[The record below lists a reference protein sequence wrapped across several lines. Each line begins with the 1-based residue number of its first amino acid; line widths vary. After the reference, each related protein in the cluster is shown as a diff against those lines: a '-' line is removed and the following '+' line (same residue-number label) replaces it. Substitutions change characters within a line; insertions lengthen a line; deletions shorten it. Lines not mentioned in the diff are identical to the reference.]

1 MVIKITRHL
10 KRGSPHYDK
19 QNFFELEKLTAV
31 ENRIE
36 YNIETNI
43 ETIIR
48 LTQDSRWMFF
58 CWFCFLLLFAGSNQ
72 NLYGKLGDIFIMLVG
87 DNEQVI

>member
-10 KRGSPHYDK
+10 KRGSPHYDN

-48 LTQDSRWMFF
+48 LTQDSR
-58 CWFCFLLLFAGSNQ
+58 
-72 NLYGKLGDIFIMLVG
+72 
-87 DNEQVI
+87 